1 MIRQF
6 ARFMLAGVHVYDGA
20 QALVSPQEYTHA
32 VENFLHRSK
41 VILPKK
47 YATYLPSNPKATA
60 QALAATRVA
69 AGGTMGFGILSRLSA
84 GVLALSSLPLLVG
97 RDAFWETQ
105 DRDEERE
112 RRQGFLVDAALAGA
126 TLITALDTQ
135 GNPSVLW
142 RSKKAAQDAA
152 DSVKSATAKAGNA
165 LRNAADTAVDSAQDA
180 TENLATRI
188 GL

>member
-6 ARFMLAGVHVYDGA
+6 ARFMLAGVHVYDGGK
-20 QALVSPQEYTHA
+20 ALLSSEEYTHA

-47 YATYLPSNPKATA
+47 YAAYVPSDPKVAA

-69 AGGTMGFGILSRLSA
+69 AGGTMGFGILPRLSA

-105 DRDEERE
+105 DHDEERE
-112 RRQGFLVDAALAGA
+112 RRQGFLVDAALTGA

-135 GNPSVLW
+135 GNPSVVW

-152 DSVKSATAKAGNA
+152 DSVKKVTSKAGDT
-165 LRNAADTAVDSAQDA
+165 LRDAADTAVDTAKDA
-180 TENLATRI
+180 TDNLATRI